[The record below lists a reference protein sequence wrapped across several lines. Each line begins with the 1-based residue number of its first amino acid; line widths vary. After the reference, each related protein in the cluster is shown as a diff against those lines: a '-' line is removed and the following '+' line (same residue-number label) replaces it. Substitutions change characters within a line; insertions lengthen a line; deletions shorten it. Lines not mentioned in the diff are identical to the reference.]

1 VKTIIALLTTTM
13 LVAGATSA
21 MADQR
26 QTTDDAPDFMGIV
39 QAFGFDLPFAW
50 AFMPVE
56 APNSTIEVRNSTVGV
71 RNSTVAVPGRQDFQM
86 GGR

>member
-1 VKTIIALLTTTM
+1 VKTIIALVTTTM

-56 APNSTIEVRNSTVGV
+56 APNSTVEVHNGAVEV
-71 RNSTVAVPGRQDFQM
+71 RNSTVAVPSQHDFQM
-86 GGR
+86 DGR